1 MTIGKVSSSM
11 ETLAT
16 AVNPHKEAVYLVEQ
30 QIDELADDLVRDT
43 YETTMRPDDYV
54 YPSEN
59 YNDIMKVS
67 AGEQSSSSNNYRWPQ

>member
-1 MTIGKVSSSM
+1 MIIDRVSDSIKA
-11 ETLAT
+11 LAA
-16 AVNPHKEAVYLVEQ
+16 AVNPHKEAVELAEQ

-43 YETTMRPDDYV
+43 YETTMKPDDYV

-67 AGEQSSSSNNYRWPQ
+67 ATEHSSSSNNNRQPQ